1 MMNNKLKK
9 FLRAIKIITGR
20 QEIKTIDEL
29 LDLYNH
35 PEAPFFRRV
44 HHADL
49 SNLDLS
55 DHPELFTGALP
66 KTFMTAADASKS
78 GIILDWTDDVT
89 WPSADK
95 LPRGINPSQIL
106 ESAKHPTEMTGLH
119 ARGKTGRGI
128 SIAII
133 DQGLNTT
140 HPEYADNIAHYE
152 VIDTPFLSQH
162 RIEYHGSLV
171 AGCAVGHETGTAPN
185 AKLYY
190 FAAPGRDKTDD
201 GKYIPSR
208 KYYIAAIRKIL
219 DINKRLPENQ
229 KIRFLSCS
237 WGTKSDILCSECD
250 EMFAECERNGIMVIG
265 GAYHNLG
272 TFPCDK
278 RYQNKTNYVGIP
290 TDGKTTSFWRGG
302 YKYTRQGGSSST
314 FPYLAGVYACALQD
328 NQIFCTRPNW
338 ITEINDIMQR
348 TATESENGGKIIN
361 PVAIVDAVSQI
372 AREMEAQIIKQQ
384 STQHE

>member
-1 MMNNKLKK
+1 MTSKIERI
-9 FLRAIKIITGR
+9 LRGINLITGR
-20 QEIKTIDEL
+20 KKIHTIAEL
-29 LDLYNH
+29 LDIPNQVN
-35 PEAPFFRRV
+35 EPFFRKV

-49 SNLDLS
+49 SELDLS
-55 DHPELFTGALP
+55 AHPELFNGALP
-66 KTFMTAADASKS
+66 AAFMSANDASKS

-89 WPSADK
+89 WPSPDK
-95 LPRGINPSQIL
+95 LPNGINPAQIL
-106 ESAKHPTEMTGLH
+106 ESRKYPTEMTQLH
-119 ARGKTGRGI
+119 TRGKTGYGI

-133 DQGLNTT
+133 DQRLNTT
-140 HPEYADNIAHYE
+140 HPEYANNIAHYE
-152 VIDTPFLSQH
+152 VIDNPFMPKKG
-162 RIEYHGSLV
+162 IDYHGSLV
-171 AGCAVGHETGTAPN
+171 AGCAVGRETGTAPR
-185 AKLYY
+185 ASLYY
-190 FAAPGRDKTDD
+190 VAAPGRDKTDD

-208 KYYIAAIRKIL
+208 RYYIAAIQKIL
-219 DINKRLPENQ
+219 EINKTLPENQ

-237 WGTKSDILCSECD
+237 WGNKSDALCAECD
-250 EMFAECERNGIMVIG
+250 EIFAECERNGIMVIG

-278 RYQNKTNYVGIP
+278 RYPNKTNYVGIP

-314 FPYLAGVYACALQD
+314 FPYMAGVYACALQG

-338 ITEINDIMQR
+338 IHELQEIMQR
-348 TATESENGGKIIN
+348 TAIESENGGKIIN
-361 PVAIVDAVSQI
+361 PTGIADTVSQI